1 MKENGHWIT
10 INGTHVFVETGQ
22 NPMDAFI
29 RKQAELKN
37 KKYNSFFDKGLDED
51 RDGLPIDEISEKR
64 DIGEM
69 VSGKGIK
76 YKLTSQEINLSSPY
90 VGKRFIRKISAT
102 NDKGNSAI
110 LSFYV
115 KNNELIIKHLEG
127 AEKGDGSG
135 TMLLNR
141 IIKESKNNNIEKI
154 IADDTRSLNAGGYW
168 EKQGFTPDNEN
179 NHYLIIKKK
188 K

>member
-1 MKENGHWIT
+1 MNEDGRWIT
-10 INGTHVFVETGQ
+10 INGTHVFVKKGQ

-29 RKQAELKN
+29 RKQTELKN
-37 KKYNSFFDKGLDED
+37 KKYSSFFDKELDEG
-51 RDGLPIDEISEKR
+51 RNNLPEDEISEKIN
-64 DIGEM
+64 IGTMMSEK
-69 VSGKGIK
+69 GKK
-76 YKLTSQEINLSSPY
+76 YTLSAQEINLSSPY
-90 VGKRFIRKISAT
+90 VGKRFIRKITAT

-110 LSFYV
+110 LSFYT

-141 IIKESKNNNIEKI
+141 IIKESKKNNIKKI

-168 EKQGFTPDNEN
+168 EKQGFVPDNEN
-179 NHYLIIKKK
+179 NHYLILKK
-188 K
+188 